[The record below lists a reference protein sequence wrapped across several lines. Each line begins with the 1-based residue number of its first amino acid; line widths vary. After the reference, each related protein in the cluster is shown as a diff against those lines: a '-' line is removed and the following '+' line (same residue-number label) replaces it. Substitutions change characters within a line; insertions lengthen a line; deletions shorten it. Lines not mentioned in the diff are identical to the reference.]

1 MGSQTSRTAATNH
14 DYLSSDEQTPS
25 AVLARKLPLE
35 RIEQIIL
42 EHREHGKRLAWSFLN
57 HWRVRMKHDD
67 VISVVGAALCEAANR
82 FDEEKGVSF
91 KTFLFYHLR
100 GMLLKEIA
108 RLIQEQKMLQ
118 GLDHGVL
125 ADGGHG
131 ELSVHHGMPLVETN
145 NPERIIERREAARIC
160 WDACSHLDTLEREV
174 LIRHYVNDESL
185 VDIAED
191 LKYCRCHISR
201 VKSRALAKLS
211 KVLRTYHRDRAA
223 AREQEANERLA
234 AAIELQRQPVS
245 RLKTYTGGR
254 GRRRSAT
261 AEPGL
266 SSTLEPK
273 QRLRGGSGG

>member
-1 MGSQTSRTAATNH
+1 MGSHRTHASLLAEALV
-14 DYLSSDEQTPS
+14 DGDEAETVPA

-35 RIEQIIL
+35 RIEEIIL

-57 HWRVRMKHDD
+57 HWRIRMKHDD

-100 GMLLKEIA
+100 GMLLKEIS
-108 RLIQEQKMLQ
+108 RLIAEQRMLQ
-118 GLDHGVL
+118 GLDHGVI

-131 ELSVHHGMPLVETN
+131 EISVHHGLSLVETN
-145 NPERIIERREAARIC
+145 NPERIIERRESARVC
-160 WDACSHLDTLEREV
+160 WEACSHLDTLEREV

-185 VDIAED
+185 VDIASD
-191 LKYCRCHISR
+191 LNYCRCHISR

-211 KVLRTYHRDRAA
+211 KVLKSYHRERVTAAPEAELKDQISVEVDRDGT
-223 AREQEANERLA
+223 N
-234 AAIELQRQPVS
+234 

-254 GRRRSAT
+254 GRRRQLAMEQERK
-261 AEPGL
+261 A
-266 SSTLEPK
+266 
-273 QRLRGGSGG
+273 RLRSGG